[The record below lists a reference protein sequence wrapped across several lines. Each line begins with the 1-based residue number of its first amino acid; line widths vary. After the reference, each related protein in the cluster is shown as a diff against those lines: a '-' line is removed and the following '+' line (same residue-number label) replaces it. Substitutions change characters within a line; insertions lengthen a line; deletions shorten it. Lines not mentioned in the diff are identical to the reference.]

1 MGLRSKM
8 AGEGPM
14 SEIPQVNPALLPPH
28 VVPGQGL
35 RRVEHYALYLL
46 NGMAAAGSGCLTDED
61 IDLAIDMAERLA
73 GKLAARGHIQPHE

>member
-1 MGLRSKM
+1 
-8 AGEGPM
+8 M
-14 SEIPQVNPALLPPH
+14 SSIPHAEPVALPAHALPLA
-28 VVPGQGL
+28 GL

-73 GKLAARGHIQPHE
+73 NRLAERGHIKHHD

>member
-1 MGLRSKM
+1 
-8 AGEGPM
+8 M
-14 SEIPQVNPALLPPH
+14 SDVPQASPTVIPVH

-61 IDLAIDMAERLA
+61 IDMAIDMAERLA
-73 GKLAARGHIQPHE
+73 GRLIERGHIKPHE